1 MADFDKAAKKAA
13 QKGPS
18 PGQGLPKAR
27 IDSLRPHRTQA
38 RFGSQ
43 QGPLAP
49 GDESYPGT
57 KRFTKLQQ
65 SGTGQEEER

>member
-1 MADFDKAAKKAA
+1 MADLDKAAKKAA

-18 PGQGLPKAR
+18 PGQGLPNAR
-27 IDSLRPHRTQA
+27 LSGVRPYRAQA

-57 KRFTKLQQ
+57 KRWTKAQQ
-65 SGTGQEEER
+65 SGTGQG